1 MKILLIHK
9 FHYMLGGTETF
20 HYNLAEAL
28 TAAGHEVIFFSMY
41 DERNIPCAQDKY
53 FVSNVDYNDPNLS
66 TFKKIK
72 MGIKLIYSF
81 ESKHNIEKLI
91 RDEKPDIAHIGLL
104 HRQITFSVVDVL
116 KKYNIPVVMHL
127 HELTAVCPCYTML
140 RQDGTICSDCA
151 TKGYWNCV
159 KNKCMKGSLA
169 KSVLAYTEAQFLRYG
184 HYYDKIDLYIA
195 ECNFYK
201 NLVEKAHFTHSP
213 IIKMNNFLPIN
224 QEYKAY
230 YEHDNYILYFGRY
243 AREKGVLTILKAYA
257 KMHCDE
263 KLVLVGKGSEEERI
277 KNFVKEHNLEGRV
290 QVNGA
295 IFGEEMDRIIE
306 RAKVVLV
313 PSEWYENGAFVALQA
328 LAKGK
333 IVVASDIA
341 GLSEIVQDG
350 ETGYLAEP
358 GNPDSFAIAIQKALN
373 LTETEYRNMSA
384 RIVVSVVV
392 PIYNV
397 ELYLKECVDS
407 ILSQTYKNI
416 EVILVDDESPDLCGK
431 ICDDYV
437 AMDGRIKVV
446 HKKNG
451 GLSDARNAGMKVATG
466 DLITFVDSDD
476 YISKDFV
483 KILFEAMSENNSDIA
498 IANMKRTSRRDDKNT
513 VIDWKVSSYKNE
525 DALIR
530 MLYGTPFGTSA
541 CGKLFKR
548 SLFTGV
554 EFPYGKFSEDLF
566 TIYKTI
572 LKSENVTYVGFDGY
586 FYYYRDEGSIV
597 VSGYKEKH
605 LEALDAIDD
614 IARAVKGK
622 TQFDNALS
630 TQYINVVYD
639 IAARN
644 PQLSEFQ
651 NKRIQS
657 VLKSNRMNVLKDGNA
672 PKRLRAFAAI
682 SLFGNRIALKVVVA
696 RNRKWKA

>member
-1 MKILLIHK
+1 
-9 FHYMLGGTETF
+9 
-20 HYNLAEAL
+20 
-28 TAAGHEVIFFSMY
+28 
-41 DERNIPCAQDKY
+41 
-53 FVSNVDYNDPNLS
+53 
-66 TFKKIK
+66 
-72 MGIKLIYSF
+72 
-81 ESKHNIEKLI
+81 
-91 RDEKPDIAHIGLL
+91 
-104 HRQITFSVVDVL
+104 
-116 KKYNIPVVMHL
+116 
-127 HELTAVCPCYTML
+127 
-140 RQDGTICSDCA
+140 
-151 TKGYWNCV
+151 
-159 KNKCMKGSLA
+159 
-169 KSVLAYTEAQFLRYG
+169 
-184 HYYDKIDLYIA
+184 
-195 ECNFYK
+195 
-201 NLVEKAHFTHSP
+201 
-213 IIKMNNFLPIN
+213 
-224 QEYKAY
+224 
-230 YEHDNYILYFGRY
+230 
-243 AREKGVLTILKAYA
+243 
-257 KMHCDE
+257 
-263 KLVLVGKGSEEERI
+263 
-277 KNFVKEHNLEGRV
+277 
-290 QVNGA
+290 
-295 IFGEEMDRIIE
+295 
-306 RAKVVLV
+306 
-313 PSEWYENGAFVALQA
+313 
-328 LAKGK
+328 
-333 IVVASDIA
+333 
-341 GLSEIVQDG
+341 
-350 ETGYLAEP
+350 
-358 GNPDSFAIAIQKALN
+358 
-373 LTETEYRNMSA
+373 
-384 RIVVSVVV
+384 
-392 PIYNV
+392 
-397 ELYLKECVDS
+397 
-407 ILSQTYKNI
+407 
-416 EVILVDDESPDLCGK
+416 
-431 ICDDYV
+431 
-437 AMDGRIKVV
+437 MDGRIKVV

-476 YISKDFV
+476 YISKNFV

-548 SLFTGV
+548 SLFTDV

-657 VLKSNRMNVLKDGNA
+657 VLKSHRMNVLKDGDA